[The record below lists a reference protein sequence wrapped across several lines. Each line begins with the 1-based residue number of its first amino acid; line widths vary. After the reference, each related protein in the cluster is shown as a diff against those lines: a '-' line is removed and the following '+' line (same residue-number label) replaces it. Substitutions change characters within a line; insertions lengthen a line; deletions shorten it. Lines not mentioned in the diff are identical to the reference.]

1 VSSIPSILRDTPGVQ
16 VLVVIGASTG
26 GPRAL
31 AHVFERLPVLEC
43 ASICIV
49 QHMPPGFT
57 GNLARRLAQISQW
70 DVREAT
76 DGEAILP
83 RRAYVAPGGY
93 QTEVRNLAGH
103 LQLSVSPTGP
113 VNGHQPSVDVLFHSA
128 VKNFPGPLIGVL
140 LTGMGKDGAAGL
152 RAIRERAGHT
162 IAEAECTCVVF
173 GMPRA
178 AIAMNAARQILP
190 IDRIHTAIVES
201 YQELMRERR
210 MSAGGQL
217 LPPV

>member
-1 VSSIPSILRDTPGVQ
+1 
-16 VLVVIGASTG
+16 
-26 GPRAL
+26 
-31 AHVFERLPVLEC
+31 
-43 ASICIV
+43 
-49 QHMPPGFT
+49 
-57 GNLARRLAQISQW
+57 
-70 DVREAT
+70 
-76 DGEAILP
+76 
-83 RRAYVAPGGY
+83 
-93 QTEVRNLAGH
+93 
-103 LQLSVSPTGP
+103 
-113 VNGHQPSVDVLFHSA
+113 VDVLFHSA

>member
-31 AHVFERLPVLEC
+31 AHLLEKLPVLEC

-57 GNLARRLAQISQW
+57 GNLARRLAQISPW
-70 DVREAT
+70 GVREAT

-83 RRAYVAPGGY
+83 RCAYVAPGGY
-93 QTEVRNLAGH
+93 QMEVRNIGGQ
-103 LQLSVSPTGP
+103 LQLSVAATGP

-128 VKNFPGPLIGVL
+128 VRNFPGALIGVL

-162 IAEAECTCVVF
+162 IAEAESSCVVF

-178 AIAMNAARQILP
+178 AIAMNAARQVLP
-190 IDRIHTAIVES
+190 IDGIHTAIVES
-201 YQELMRERR
+201 YQEFMRERR
-210 MSAGGQL
+210 MSTGSQM